1 MEQSDLE
8 KLFDLIAASKR
19 CVAFTG
25 AGVSTLSGIRDF
37 RGKNGLFKE
46 IDAERIFDLD
56 EFRHDPSCYYGATG
70 DFIYN
75 LEEKEPS
82 VVHRVLAKLE
92 AGGRLA
98 AVITQNID
106 LLHRKAGSRRVIE
119 VHGSPLVHRCPACDS
134 TMGFEEAQ
142 AVVRSGKMPRCR
154 NCDAVLK
161 PDITFFGEALP
172 PRALREAQKEAWA
185 ADLMLVLGSSLQV
198 YPASSIPRLT
208 LDAGGNIVIVNDM
221 ETYLDSM
228 AILRFDDLGIVFD
241 WLEARLGEAKT

>member
-1 MEQSDLE
+1 MEQKDLE
-8 KLFDLIAASKR
+8 TLFSLIEASKH

-37 RGKNGLFKE
+37 RGKNGLYKE
-46 IDAERIFDLD
+46 IDAEKIFDLD
-56 EFRHDPSCYYGATG
+56 EFRRNPSFYYGATV

-82 VVHRVLAKLE
+82 VVHRVLSKLE
-92 AGGRLA
+92 ARGRLA

-106 LLHRKAGSRRVIE
+106 LLHRKAGSKRVIE

-134 TMGFEEAQ
+134 TMSFEEAQ
-142 AVVRSGKMPRCR
+142 AIVRSGKMPRCPS
-154 NCDAVLK
+154 CGAVLK

-172 PRALREAQKEAWA
+172 LRALREAQEEAWA

-198 YPASSIPRLT
+198 YPASSIPQLT
-208 LDAGGNIVIVNDM
+208 LDAGGKIVIVNDM
-221 ETYLDSM
+221 ETYLDAM
-228 AILRFDDLGIVFD
+228 ASLRFDDLGRVFD
-241 WLEARLGEAKT
+241 WLEGRLGGAED